1 MSNDLQKV
9 MVEFFNADADFC
21 NTRMQDYVHP
31 MEELPSG
38 VSSKKIQ
45 SHGGENQGSD
55 FWAVWEF
62 SRGDERV
69 YIKFFGYYASHYGT
83 DYLGFSV
90 VRPFEKTVIDFEE
103 IQRVNNQ

>member
-9 MVEFFNADADFC
+9 MVEFFEPNRDFC
-21 NTRMQDYVHP
+21 AGRMDNWVHRN
-31 MEELPSG
+31 EELPPG
-38 VSSKKIQ
+38 VSSNSID
-45 SHGGENQGSD
+45 SYGGENQGSD
-55 FWAVWEF
+55 FWTVWEF
-62 SRGDERV
+62 SRGNERV

>member
-9 MVEFFNADADFC
+9 MVEYFTPNRDFC
-21 NTRMQDYVHP
+21 DSRMIGYVHS

-38 VSSKKIQ
+38 VSSNKIQ
-45 SHGGENQGSD
+45 THGGENEGSD
-55 FWAVWEF
+55 YWTVWEF
-62 SRGDERV
+62 SRGNEKV
-69 YIKFFGYYASHYGT
+69 YIKFFGFYASHYGT

-103 IQRVNNQ
+103 IYRGHHQ